1 VAEPIIR
8 EVRPDELNAQL
19 DLYRYLHEK
28 DETLSPERAQD
39 VWKQICES
47 KNVHCIGAEVDGRV
61 VASCMLTIT
70 PNLTRGGRAYGLVEN
85 VVTHP
90 DFRRRGIGR
99 TLLHGALDIAWK
111 ENCYKVMLLTGRK
124 TEQVHKF
131 YQSAGFVWGLK
142 VGYVARRP
150 EAR

>member
-1 VAEPIIR
+1 MSEPIIR
-8 EVRPDELNAQL
+8 ELRPDELDAQL
-19 DLYRYLHEK
+19 ELYKYLHEK
-28 DETLSPERAQD
+28 DEALPREKAEA
-39 VWKQICES
+39 VWNRICAS
-47 KNVHCIGAEVDGRV
+47 DIVHCIGAEVDGRV

-90 DFRRRGIGR
+90 DFRRRGIGKIMLR
-99 TLLHGALDIAWK
+99 RALEIAWDAD
-111 ENCYKVMLLTGRK
+111 CYKVMLLTGRK

-142 VGYVARRP
+142 VGYVARKP
-150 EAR
+150 GAK

>member
-1 VAEPIIR
+1 MADPIIR
-8 EVRPDELNAQL
+8 ELRPDELEVQL
-19 DLYRYLHEK
+19 ELYKFLHEK
-28 DETLSPERAQD
+28 DEPISPQRAQE
-39 VWKQICES
+39 VWNQICSSEY
-47 KNVHCIGAEVDGRV
+47 VQCIGAEADGRI

-70 PNLTRGGRAYGLVEN
+70 PNLTGGGRAYGLVEN

-90 DFRRRGIGR
+90 DYRRRGIGKFMLR
-99 TLLHGALDIAWK
+99 RALDIAW
-111 ENCYKVMLLTGRK
+111 EGDCYKVMLLTGRK

-150 EAR
+150 AS

>member
-1 VAEPIIR
+1 VAEPVIR
-8 EVRPDELNAQL
+8 ELRPDELNAQL
-19 DLYRYLHEK
+19 ELYKYLHEK
-28 DETLSPERAQD
+28 DEPPSAQRAQE
-39 VWKQICES
+39 VWNQICSSE
-47 KNVHCIGAEVDGRV
+47 NVHCIGAEADGRV

-70 PNLTRGGRAYGLVEN
+70 PNLTRGGRAYGLIEN

-90 DFRRRGIGR
+90 DYRRRGIGKVMLR
-99 TLLHGALDIAWK
+99 RALEIAW
-111 ENCYKVMLLTGRK
+111 EADCYKVMLLTGRK

-150 EAR
+150 ESR